1 MLPASLGMLHCA
13 RKEWLSAA
21 SVFAVACAFR
31 STGIFLSGFILWGM
45 LVEPVLA
52 RHKVRL
58 VARTLPDKHTFSP
71 SHSPSSLLSRS
82 VPCLQYTHSCCPPWQ
97 STRSS
102 PTYAPPTAS
111 SARTTLSL
119 SLNLRLGPTLFMRL
133 CALGAPRSRRRCT
146 RTCRRG
152 TGTRAHCCTGRR
164 RRSRTLSWLPRR
176 FCCCLRIRGC
186 ICAWGS
192 FRVCGNGLTQSCLGL
207 RNGKGNDSSPRQR
220 RGGGLKRNIQ
230 AHPSPIP
237 RTHLCPRPRLRPH
250 PHLHPPP

>member
-31 STGIFLSGFILWGM
+31 STGIFLPGFILWGM

-71 SHSPSSLLSRS
+71 SPSPSSLLSRF
-82 VPCLQYTHSCCPPWQ
+82 VPCSPYTHSCSPHWQ
-97 STRSS
+97 STPSS
-102 PTYAPPTAS
+102 CTKAPPTAS
-111 SARTTLSL
+111 SARTS
-119 SLNLRLGPTLFMRL
+119 SRPILGL
-133 CALGAPRSRRRCT
+133 CARGAPRSRRRYT

-152 TGTRAHCCTGRR
+152 TGTRARCCTGPRR
-164 RRSRTLSWLPRR
+164 KFQTLSLLLRR
-176 FCCCLRIRGC
+176 LGCCLRIRGC